1 MLHLEVKHKSLKLLF
16 VALGLFSPLLTESS
30 LFSQKMTC
38 IVKKKQKPK
47 LFHEANFPD
56 NQTTP
61 LLASKYFRN
70 VNHFWMLVLKS
81 VSASLSLF

>member
-38 IVKKKQKPK
+38 IVKKKTKT
-47 LFHEANFPD
+47 
-56 NQTTP
+56 QTLP
-61 LLASKYFRN
+61 
-70 VNHFWMLVLKS
+70 
-81 VSASLSLF
+81 

>member
-38 IVKKKQKPK
+38 IVKKKKKNPNSSMKQI
-47 LFHEANFPD
+47 F
-56 NQTTP
+56 QTTKP
-61 LLASKYFRN
+61 
-70 VNHFWMLVLKS
+70 H
-81 VSASLSLF
+81 LS